1 MNDLRKFGLSALS
14 PEQPVLIAG
23 PTASGKSSLA
33 LAIAEAQGGIV
44 INADASQIYDCWR
57 VITACPSVEE
67 ETRAAH
73 ALYRHIAYDAP
84 HSTGHWLREIA
95 PFLRGS
101 QRPIIVG
108 GTGLYFTALTKGL
121 ADIPTTPPETRSQGD
136 EMALDEMMA
145 YLDPDT
151 ISRIDTANRARVQRA
166 WEVQS
171 ATRRGL
177 ASWQDA
183 TPAPLLNPANSFNI
197 VMDAQKD
204 WLTPR
209 IEKRFDLMMESGAL
223 DEIAAMESRYNPT
236 LPSCRAIG
244 VPELMDHHRG
254 LLTLDETRTAA
265 CIATRQYAKRQ
276 RTWFRSKMKNWHQ
289 INPQNIT

>member
-67 ETRAAH
+67 EIRATH

-108 GTGLYFTALTKGL
+108 GTGLYFTALTNGL

-244 VPELMDHHRG
+244 VPELMDHHHG
-254 LLTLDETRTAA
+254 LLTLDEARTAA

-289 INPQNIT
+289 INPQHIA

>member
-57 VITACPSVEE
+57 VITACPSVDE

-108 GTGLYFTALTKGL
+108 GTGLYFTALTNGL

-197 VMDAQKD
+197 VMDAQKN

-209 IEKRFDLMMESGAL
+209 IEKRFDLMMESAAL

-244 VPELMDHHRG
+244 VPELMDHHRW
-254 LLTLDETRTAA
+254 LLTLDEARTAA